1 MPIERKD
8 RSFDLIFDQV
18 SMDEVPADYII
29 EIKIVLIDGTEVR
42 LDNEDLYGMNQNGS
56 SALGSIDRES
66 IVDISVKL
74 DYEAIKADVQSG
86 VGSYLGKFFEK

>member
-29 EIKIVLIDGTEVR
+29 EVRITLLDGTELL
-42 LDNEDLYGMNQNGS
+42 LDNEDLHGMDQHGS
-56 SALGSIDRES
+56 PLLGNIDRET
-66 IVDISVKL
+66 IADVSVKL
-74 DYEAIKADVQSG
+74 DYESIKSDVQTG
-86 VGSYLGKFFEK
+86 VQSYLGKFFEK